1 MNDDTQALI
10 TFFKTLVDTDRL
22 QIAGLL
28 ARQPLSAEQ
37 LAAQLDLKPAAL
49 ARHLEKLIEA
59 GLVQFEMKAKTV
71 RYKLHLATARQ
82 LAARLTPRSPAPV
95 VSEEVADFDRQVLTH
110 YLSADGAIKELP
122 AQDKKLLAL
131 LRYVAEHIEQGQR
144 FTEKEINVRLIRFHT
159 DVAALRRYLVDYG
172 LMRRT
177 VTGSEY
183 WREAL

>member
-1 MNDDTQALI
+1 MNDDTEALT

-37 LAAQLDLKPAAL
+37 LVERLEMKPAAL

-71 RYKLHLATARQ
+71 RYKLHLETARK
-82 LAARLTPRSPAPV
+82 LAARLTPRSPAPIL
-95 VSEEVADFDRQVLTH
+95 SEDVADFDRRVLAH
-110 YLSADGAIKELP
+110 YLSADGAIKEIP

-131 LRYVAEHIEQGQR
+131 LRYVAAHIERGQR
-144 FTEKEINVRLIRFHT
+144 YTEKEINIRLARFHT
-159 DVAALRRYLVDYG
+159 DVAALRRYLIDYG
-172 LMRRT
+172 FMRRT
-177 VTGSEY
+177 ATGREY
-183 WREAL
+183 WREA